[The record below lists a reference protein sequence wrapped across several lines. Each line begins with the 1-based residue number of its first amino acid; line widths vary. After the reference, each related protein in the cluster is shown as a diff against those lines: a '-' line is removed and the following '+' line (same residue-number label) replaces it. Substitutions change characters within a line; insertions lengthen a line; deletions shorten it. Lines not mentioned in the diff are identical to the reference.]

1 MASVRASLHA
11 DLPDPE
17 YTDLEIVHGT
27 KGEDGIVEHDLLS
40 TRALLHT
47 LMKVKHSKKMPP
59 DVISKSLG
67 YLQSIAAHA
76 VGVIQSSMPMKL
88 SDSFYLMVNRGSGL
102 CVGLGNLF
110 HNTPVLGRRWD
121 ALAGSILNFSPR
133 LEEATLGD
141 VLTFISH
148 MENERSR
155 LSREP
160 STIVRRLRD
169 ACIQFTAGLFD
180 SYICNIHAQEH
191 DVLQPPHLLKG
202 SKYSRKLDLDT
213 AWSIIVRAR
222 EVHGVN
228 SRTVLAVKN
237 DEKATNGLAT
247 CNADAWELRECCQ
260 YSSKMVR
267 ANG

>member
-88 SDSFYLMVNRGSGL
+88 SDSF
-102 CVGLGNLF
+102 
-110 HNTPVLGRRWD
+110 T
-121 ALAGSILNFSPR
+121 
-133 LEEATLGD
+133 
-141 VLTFISH
+141 
-148 MENERSR
+148 
-155 LSREP
+155 
-160 STIVRRLRD
+160 
-169 ACIQFTAGLFD
+169 
-180 SYICNIHAQEH
+180 
-191 DVLQPPHLLKG
+191 
-202 SKYSRKLDLDT
+202 
-213 AWSIIVRAR
+213 
-222 EVHGVN
+222 
-228 SRTVLAVKN
+228 
-237 DEKATNGLAT
+237 
-247 CNADAWELRECCQ
+247 
-260 YSSKMVR
+260 
-267 ANG
+267 